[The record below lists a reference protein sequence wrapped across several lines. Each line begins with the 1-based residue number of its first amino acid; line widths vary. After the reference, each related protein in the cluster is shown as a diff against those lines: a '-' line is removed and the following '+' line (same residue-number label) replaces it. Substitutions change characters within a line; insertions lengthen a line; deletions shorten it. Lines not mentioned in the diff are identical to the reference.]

1 MELSLLVSFLKAK
14 FGSESD
20 IPEMESLVS
29 FGPLRWDIMY
39 VSGCFREEEGDRYR
53 ELEEK
58 VTRLQSQLEEK
69 QCPQLFSRTQSLK

>member
-1 MELSLLVSFLKAK
+1 MSLLVSFLKSK

-58 VTRLQSQLEEK
+58 VTRLQSQLDQVETST
-69 QCPQLFSRTQSLK
+69 LAV